1 MPPWSN
7 IFLRWGLGPSDHV
20 SCCQEDAQD
29 KHALWLCR
37 LRNREQYQDFLKAL
51 NLYASE
57 IVSKSELQQMVHDI
71 LARYPDLMVRHLTT
85 PALHPEACLTEAKS
99 SVLLSHVIANRSLD
113 CLLPLWPI
121 HACCYQL
128 SRR

>member
-1 MPPWSN
+1 MLTPYGA
-7 IFLRWGLGPSDHV
+7 IYFMRWGAGSQSDSVYHAV
-20 SCCQEDAQD
+20 RKDAQD

-85 PALHPEACLTEAKS
+85 PALHPEACL
-99 SVLLSHVIANRSLD
+99 
-113 CLLPLWPI
+113 
-121 HACCYQL
+121 
-128 SRR
+128 